1 MTLLNFF
8 FGQSRLWKFLHGLV
22 AVPVET
28 VRFERS
34 VHLFDC
40 NTSWVK
46 LNIVS
51 LYKPVSLSKGPGKR
65 GHIVAD
71 TLLPN
76 QMLPRLPARATFD
89 LCPGP
94 KNVSDF
100 AQKHFVSATN
110 GSQFAQPKKYHGQQC
125 VRTNVSSLARAL
137 RLKCCVV

>member
-71 TLLPN
+71 TLLPTKCYPVC
-76 QMLPRLPARATFD
+76 PRAQHLICVRDPKMFLILLRNI
-89 LCPGP
+89 LCPQQMVPSLRSPRNIMGN
-94 KNVSDF
+94 NVS
-100 AQKHFVSATN
+100 APMCPRWP
-110 GSQFAQPKKYHGQQC
+110 GP
-125 VRTNVSSLARAL
+125 
-137 RLKCCVV
+137 